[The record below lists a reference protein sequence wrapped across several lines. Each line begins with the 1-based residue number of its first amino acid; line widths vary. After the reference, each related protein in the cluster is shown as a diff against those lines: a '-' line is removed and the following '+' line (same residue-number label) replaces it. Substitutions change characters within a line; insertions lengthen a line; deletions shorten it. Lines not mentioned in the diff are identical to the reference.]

1 MASAKQNKINRRNF
15 LKSVG
20 TVGLFS
26 LGPSG
31 RGTPARGAGANGPC
45 GAGAHAKAEDPS
57 EAKEQEKPEFPQVP
71 KRKLGKAGVEV
82 SCLALGTIFNVVEN
96 QAVLRAAFQRGVTY
110 WDTAPDYAGP
120 NSELGIG
127 KFISNDPDVRKKL
140 FISTKASDATS
151 IEDVE
156 KALQAS
162 LERLN
167 TDYIDLY
174 HIMDRGVRPGFT
186 GHGLSDPAELTNELK
201 QWVQSA
207 KKRKL
212 IRFFGFPTH
221 KNIAE
226 CLAAAAKLDWVD
238 VIMPVYSFRSRLD
251 AKMQAA
257 VEACNKA
264 GIGVIAMKIQGYP
277 QELKT
282 EEEKKLVG
290 HFRQRGLTEVQ
301 AKIKVV
307 LEDERFSSAC
317 VRMENVTILTENV
330 AAVLDKRKLTQA
342 DMEVFDEYAQATC
355 SGYCAGCAHVCDSAL
370 PDAPYVSDI
379 MRYLMY
385 YNSYGDK
392 ARARE
397 LFAQI
402 SGNVRDK
409 LLRID
414 YNAAEARCPQHLPIG
429 KLVAEA
435 VSKLA

>member
-15 LKSVG
+15 LKTVG
-20 TVGLFS
+20 TVGLAAT
-26 LGPSG
+26 L
-31 RGTPARGAGANGPC
+31 AY
-45 GAGAHAKAEDPS
+45 AKAEDSS
-57 EAKEQEKPEFPQVP
+57 EAKKQEKPEFPQVP
-71 KRKLGKAGVEV
+71 KRKLGKTGIKVP
-82 SCLALGTIFNVVEN
+82 CLAMGTIFNVVEN
-96 QAVLRAAFQRGVTY
+96 QAVLRTALQQGVTY

-127 KFISNDPDVRKKL
+127 KFVSNNPDVRKKL

-162 LERLN
+162 LKRLN
-167 TDYIDLY
+167 TNYIDLY

-186 GHGLSDPAELTNELK
+186 GHGLSDPAELTDELE
-201 QWVQSA
+201 QWVQGA

-257 VEACNKA
+257 VEACHKA
-264 GIGVIAMKIQGYP
+264 GIGLIAMKIQGFP

-290 HFRQRGLTEVQ
+290 HFQQRGLTEVQ

-317 VRMENVTILTENV
+317 VRMENVGILTENV

-342 DMEVFDEYAQATC
+342 DVEVFDEYAQANC

-370 PDAPYVSDI
+370 PAVPYVSDI

-397 LFAQI
+397 LFTQI
-402 SGNVRDK
+402 PSTVRSK
-409 LLRID
+409 LLTTD
-414 YNAAEARCPQHLPIG
+414 YRSAEARCPQHLPIG
-429 KLVAEA
+429 KLVTEA

>member
-1 MASAKQNKINRRNF
+1 
-15 LKSVG
+15 
-20 TVGLFS
+20 
-26 LGPSG
+26 
-31 RGTPARGAGANGPC
+31 
-45 GAGAHAKAEDPS
+45 
-57 EAKEQEKPEFPQVP
+57 
-71 KRKLGKAGVEV
+71 
-82 SCLALGTIFNVVEN
+82 
-96 QAVLRAAFQRGVTY
+96 
-110 WDTAPDYAGP
+110 
-120 NSELGIG
+120 
-127 KFISNDPDVRKKL
+127 
-140 FISTKASDATS
+140 
-151 IEDVE
+151 VE
-156 KALQAS
+156 KALAAS

-186 GHGLSDPAELTNELK
+186 GHGLSDPAELTDELK

-226 CLAAAAKLDWVD
+226 CLAAAAKLDWID

-257 VEACNKA
+257 VEACHKA
-264 GIGVIAMKIQGYP
+264 GIGLIAMKIQGYP
-277 QELKT
+277 QALST

-290 HFRQRGLTEVQ
+290 HFQQRGLTEVQ
-301 AKIKVV
+301 AKIKVA
-307 LEDERFSSAC
+307 LEDKRFSSAC
-317 VRMENVTILTENV
+317 IRMENVAILAENV
-330 AAVLDKRKLTQA
+330 SAVLDKSELTAA
-342 DMEVFDEYAQATC
+342 DVEVFDEYARATC

-370 PDAPYVSDI
+370 PDVPYVSDI

-402 SGNVRDK
+402 PSEVKNK
-409 LLRID
+409 LLSTD
-414 YNAAEARCPQHLPIG
+414 YSLAEACCPQRLPITT
-429 KLVAEA
+429 LVAEA

>member
-1 MASAKQNKINRRNF
+1 LIFFEVKMASAKQNKLNRRNF
-15 LKSVG
+15 LKTVG
-20 TVGLFS
+20 TVGLAAT
-26 LGPSG
+26 L
-31 RGTPARGAGANGPC
+31 
-45 GAGAHAKAEDPS
+45 AHAKEEGPS
-57 EAKEQEKPEFPQVP
+57 EAKKQEKPEFPQVP
-71 KRKLGKAGVEV
+71 KRKLGKTGVKV

-96 QAVLRAAFQRGVTY
+96 QAVLRRALQRGVTY

-127 KFISNDPDVRKKL
+127 KFISKNPEVRKKL

-162 LERLN
+162 LKRLN

-186 GHGLSDPAELTNELK
+186 GHGLSDPAELTDELR
-201 QWVQSA
+201 QWAQSA

-251 AKMQAA
+251 VKMQTA
-257 VEACNKA
+257 VEACHKA
-264 GIGVIAMKIQGYP
+264 GIGLIAMKIQGYP

-282 EEEKKLVG
+282 EQEKKLVG
-290 HFRQRGLTEVQ
+290 HFQQRGLTEVQ

-317 VRMENVTILTENV
+317 VRMENVGILTENV
-330 AAVLDKRKLTQA
+330 SAVLDKSKLTQV
-342 DMEVFDEYAQATC
+342 DMEVFEEYAQATC
-355 SGYCAGCAHVCDSAL
+355 SGFCAGCAHICDSAR
-370 PDAPYVSDI
+370 PDVPYVSDI

-385 YNSYGDK
+385 YSSYGDK
-392 ARARE
+392 VRARD

-402 SGNVRDK
+402 PYEVRSK
-409 LLRID
+409 LLSID
-414 YNAAEARCPQHLPIG
+414 YSLAEAHCPQHLHIG
-429 KLVAEA
+429 ELVAEA

>member
-1 MASAKQNKINRRNF
+1 MASTKQNKINRRNF
-15 LKSVG
+15 LKTVG
-20 TVGLFS
+20 TVS
-26 LGPSG
+26 LAA
-31 RGTPARGAGANGPC
+31 TV
-45 GAGAHAKAEDPS
+45 AHAEAEGPS
-57 EAKEQEKPEFPQVP
+57 EAKKQEKPEFPQVP
-71 KRKLGKAGVEV
+71 KRKLGKMGVEV

-127 KFISNDPDVRKKL
+127 KFIAENPKIRKNL

-151 IEDVE
+151 IADVE
-156 KALQAS
+156 KALAES
-162 LERLN
+162 LKRLN
-167 TDYIDLY
+167 TDYVDLY

-186 GHGLSDPAELTNELK
+186 GHGLSDPAELTDELR

-226 CLAAAAKLDWVD
+226 CLTAAAKLDWID

-251 AKMQAA
+251 AQVQAA
-257 VEACNKA
+257 VEACHKA
-264 GIGVIAMKIQGYP
+264 GIGLVAMKIQGYP
-277 QELKT
+277 QALST

-290 HFRQRGLTEVQ
+290 HFQQRGRTLVQ

-307 LEDERFSSAC
+307 LEDKRFSSAC
-317 VRMENVTILTENV
+317 IRMENVAILNENIS
-330 AAVLDKRKLTQA
+330 AVLDKTELAQT
-342 DMEVFDEYAQATC
+342 DVEVFEQYARATC

-370 PDAPYVSDI
+370 PDVPYVSDI

-402 SGNVRDK
+402 PREVKNK
-409 LLRID
+409 LLSTD
-414 YNAAEARCPQHLPIG
+414 YSLAEARCPQHLPIA
-429 KLVAEA
+429 KMVAEA